1 MADTIAVCLNMREGA
16 CRAAII
22 PPSPRTRPLS
32 DTPDPRAVDIPDRRA
47 ERIIPQRE
55 EVLMRSRQLII
66 AHRAAFLTRDR
77 HRDINQQRVVIVRQR
92 RQPTGPQ
99 PMAIIH
105 LPARLTQRRKRTM
118 LQVSLL
124 IRLARAVEG
133 QGLKSM
139 RRRKAVSIESS

>member
-1 MADTIAVCLNMREGA
+1 
-16 CRAAII
+16 
-22 PPSPRTRPLS
+22 
-32 DTPDPRAVDIPDRRA
+32 
-47 ERIIPQRE
+47 
-55 EVLMRSRQLII
+55 MRSRQLII